1 MQLLVNVLLSQKKL
15 QLIRKLLKF
24 NLLPK
29 ILTKRILLAKVIL
42 LWWSLEQHRLKM
54 VKYPLSQFSQQTLS
68 KTPWSQV
75 GIHLPLG
82 RLIFKFS
89 KFLAYLNICGRKLSI
104 LGFSFVD
111 LSCCLHFQEFCPFLS
126 WNISRFFWPWE
137 GHKYFWPWEGRKHFG
152 HERVINIFGHG
163 RAINV
168 FNFRAT
174 WA

>member
-1 MQLLVNVLLSQKKL
+1 MQLLVKLLLSQKKL

-75 GIHLPLG
+75 GIHLLLG
-82 RLIFKFS
+82 RLIFNFL
-89 KFLAYLNICGRKLSI
+89 KFLAYINVYAEICQFYVLLLLTCLVVSI
-104 LGFSFVD
+104 FKNFVHF
-111 LSCCLHFQEFCPFLS
+111 CLE
-126 WNISRFFWPWE
+126 ISLDF
-137 GHKYFWPWEGRKHFG
+137 FG
-152 HERVINIFGHG
+152 HERAINIFGHERAINIFDHG
-163 RAINV
+163 RAIIKY
-168 FNFRAT
+168 F
-174 WA
+174 